1 MHKKHADLQ
10 RPLLGHFA
18 RHELAILGSTCENIS
33 AWATLIAKA
42 LVPHNVVYA
51 DANHNPA
58 PQSDFISSW
67 KDNQYATV
75 LGLSNQSAM
84 VDRHIALSQTDLIIV
99 NGNHFEATHQI
110 IICDSDK
117 EASLRKRASQLTNV
131 IAIITTDHC
140 ASVPDYVKEL
150 IPYWTDIRV
159 FHERAIDQLIS
170 LLKQQLLKPAPIKA
184 LVMAGGKS
192 VRMGKD
198 KTHIPYHGKPQFAHV
213 YELCASIGIEAYVSC
228 RAEQSDYY
236 NDKGYRTI
244 SDRLLNMGPLAG
256 IASAFMT
263 DPNSAWLV
271 LACDVPFIDRETIE
285 ELITNRAPMRTA
297 TAFQS
302 PFDRFPEPLIA
313 LWEPKAYPM
322 IMSFIAL
329 GHSCP
334 RKVLINTA
342 AHVILASHPEKLE
355 NINTPDDLA
364 DAMQQL
370 SGS

>member
-10 RPLLGHFA
+10 RPALGHFGRNEA
-18 RHELAILGSTCENIS
+18 ALLGTTCELIGH
-33 AWATLIAKA
+33 WASLLAKSLA
-42 LVPHNVVYA
+42 PATVIYA

-58 PQSDFISSW
+58 PESEFLPTW
-67 KDNQYATV
+67 KDNQHATIF
-75 LGLSNQSAM
+75 SMPAHSAM
-84 VDRHIALSQTDLIIV
+84 VDRHIALSQSDLVLV

-140 ASVPDYVKEL
+140 VSVPDFVKEL
-150 IPYWTDIRV
+150 VPRWSNIPLFNEQNI
-159 FHERAIDQLIS
+159 AQLIP
-170 LLKQQLLKPAPIKA
+170 LLQEKLLKPAPIKA
-184 LVMAGGKS
+184 LIMAGGKS

-198 KTHIPYHGKPQFAHV
+198 KTHIAYHGKPQFAHV
-213 YELCASIGIEAYVSC
+213 YELCNSLGIEAHVSC
-228 RAEQSDYY
+228 RAEQRDYY
-236 NDKGYRTI
+236 HDNGYRTI
-244 SDRLLNMGPLAG
+244 SDRLLDMGPLAG
-256 IASAFMT
+256 IASAFMS

-271 LACDVPFIDRETIE
+271 LACDVPFIDRATIE
-285 ELITNRAPMRTA
+285 ELLAQRAPTHTA

-313 LWEPKAYPM
+313 LWEPKAFPM

-342 AHVILASHPEKLE
+342 AHIILASHPEKLE